1 MPGYTNAYQANY
13 LTFFSKIFP
22 KQSIVASCDN
32 CATLNCDNL
41 MIEMT
46 TGSTISSLC
55 IDIRVG
61 HGNRLVNS
69 TAGSRRTRDL
79 SPDVLRLACAVR
91 LW

>member
-13 LTFFSKIFP
+13 LTYFSKIFP

-46 TGSTISSLC
+46 TGSALSSL
-55 IDIRVG
+55 
-61 HGNRLVNS
+61 
-69 TAGSRRTRDL
+69 
-79 SPDVLRLACAVR
+79 
-91 LW
+91 